1 MNLLNKIS
9 YMTKRNKI
17 IGLIIVVALLVG
29 GGVFVSYRT
38 RTANARE
45 EQTVLQKIGD
55 KKELLEIYDKVKR
68 AQTVLQNPKDESEE
82 VGNLLS
88 LGNNWKALAELTK
101 DDYFY
106 SRALAAFEEGIR
118 KFGHKNV
125 IFYWN
130 GGGLAENHGDFALA
144 EHDYKESIRIA
155 PTYGEGYIKLA
166 ELYRFRMK
174 KSQDE
179 VEAVY
184 KQGRNANPGNGPLL
198 LENAAYLKE
207 VGRFKDALEE
217 YKLLLKVF
225 PGNAGYE
232 QNVRDLEAK
241 L

>member
-1 MNLLNKIS
+1 
-9 YMTKRNKI
+9 MTKRNRI
-17 IGLIIVVALLVG
+17 IILIVAIFLLI
-29 GGVFVSYRT
+29 FVSIVLYQ
-38 RTANARE
+38 RTASARE
-45 EQTVLQKIGD
+45 EQTILKKIGD
-55 KKELLEIYDKVKR
+55 KKEFLEMYDKVKS
-68 AQTVLQNPKDESEE
+68 AQAILQHPKDENEE

-106 SRALAAFEEGIR
+106 SRALAVFEEGIR

-130 GGGLAENHGDFALA
+130 GGGLAENHGDFSLA

-155 PTYGEGYIKLA
+155 PSYGEGYIKLA
-166 ELYRFRMK
+166 ELYRFK
-174 KSQDE
+174 LHKSDDE

-184 KQGRNANPGNGPLL
+184 KQGRNANPMNGPLL
-198 LENAAYLKE
+198 LENAAYLKGI
-207 VGRFKDALEE
+207 GRFKDALEE

-225 PGNAGYE
+225 PGNSGYE
-232 QNVRDLEAK
+232 QTIKELETK

>member
-1 MNLLNKIS
+1 
-9 YMTKRNKI
+9 MTKRNKI
-17 IGLIIVVALLVG
+17 IVLIVAVLILVG
-29 GGVFVSYRT
+29 GGIFVSYRT

-55 KKELLEIYDKVKR
+55 RKELLEIYDKVQR
-68 AQTVLQNPKDESEE
+68 AQVVLQHPKDENEE

-144 EHDYKESIRIA
+144 EHNYKESVRIA
-155 PTYGEGYIKLA
+155 PTYGDGYIKLA
-166 ELYRFRMK
+166 ELYRFRMH
-174 KSQDE
+174 KSNDE
-179 VEAVY
+179 IEAVY
-184 KQGRNANPGNGPLL
+184 KQGRSANSENGDLALDNAVF
-198 LENAAYLKE
+198 LKE
-207 VGRFKDALEE
+207 IGRYKDSIEE
-217 YKLLLKVF
+217 YKLLLKAF
-225 PGNAGYE
+225 PDNAGYE
-232 QNVRDLEAK
+232 QSIKEMEAK